1 MVFNLVC
8 HKCEFTWEHPIEKY
22 IEWGLSGSNPLQP
35 TCEMCGSNEIAP
47 KGSELLKE
55 KYPEFG
61 DFIIYVGTAVNSMS
75 GGLTKEK
82 YDILDEM
89 FDFMVK
95 HKHFVRFCGPRFCD
109 IVVKKLIVVREM

>member
-61 DFIIYVGTAVNSMS
+61 DFII
-75 GGLTKEK
+75 
-82 YDILDEM
+82 LDEM